1 MAVVKSTW
9 KADTRALDDLS
20 HFASSFDAMTFS
32 LAEQV
37 SAEIAPP
44 LLNELQ
50 TYPAVPSGSR
60 YIRTFKLRDGWRV
73 DIGEAGKGQFR
84 FEVSNSTDYTVWVVG
99 SLATAREAA
108 ARFQRDFHRA
118 HGWFLATDTVTFW
131 FNAFMDEYRERFDA
145 QLSEFGMASG
155 GRRARTRL

>member
-9 KADTRALDDLS
+9 KVDTRALDELS
-20 HFASSFDAMTFS
+20 HFASSFNAQAFT

-37 SAEIAPP
+37 GAEIAVP

-50 TYPAVPSGSR
+50 HYPPVPPGSK
-60 YIRTFKLRDGWRV
+60 YLRTFKLRDGWRI
-73 DIGEAGKGQFR
+73 DIGQAGGGQFR

-118 HGWFLATDTVTFW
+118 NGWFLATDTVTFW
-131 FNAFMDEYRERFDA
+131 FNAFMEEYRERFNA

-155 GRRARTRL
+155 SRRARTRL

>member
-9 KADTRALDDLS
+9 KVDTAALDNLN
-20 HFASSFDAMTFS
+20 HFATSFNSMSFS
-32 LAEQV
+32 LFEQV

-50 TYPAVPSGSR
+50 HYPPVPPGSK
-60 YIRTFKLRDGWRV
+60 YIRTFRLRDGWRV
-73 DIGEAGKGQFR
+73 DIGAAGDGKFR
-84 FEVSNSTDYTVWVVG
+84 FEVSNNVDYTVWVVG

-131 FNAFMDEYRERFDA
+131 FNAFMDEYQERFDA
-145 QLSEFGMASG
+145 QLASFGITTG
-155 GRRARTRL
+155 GRRARTR